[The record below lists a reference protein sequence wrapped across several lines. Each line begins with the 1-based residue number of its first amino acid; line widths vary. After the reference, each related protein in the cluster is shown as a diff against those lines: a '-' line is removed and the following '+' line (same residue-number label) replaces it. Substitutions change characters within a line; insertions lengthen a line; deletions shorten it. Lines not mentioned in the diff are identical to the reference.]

1 MDQLLQQ
8 QHAQAGTGNFS
19 EQELKDTL
27 GGILSFIKSK
37 LGSVDFQKIQSAIPQ
52 TEELVTEAETNNARA
67 GGEGGGAGNLLSS
80 AMNMLGQQGG
90 GGSTSEGGAATSGE
104 AGGGEASP
112 IDSMTQLLG
121 YLGKMGINP
130 KQAMAFLP
138 VVAKFL
144 QENAGVDV
152 SSALGTAGTA
162 DATSGG
168 TDSAG
173 GESTDGATKTDD
185 VVGNL
190 MNQASGFM
198 SSFTKK

>member
-1 MDQLLQQ
+1 MDQLLQD
-8 QHAQAGTGNFS
+8 QHAQAGTGNFN

-37 LGSVDFQKIQSAIPQ
+37 IGAANFEKIQSAIPQ
-52 TEELVTEAETNNARA
+52 AGGLVTKAETNNARA
-67 GGEGGGAGNLLSS
+67 AESGGGASNLLSS
-80 AMNMLGQQGG
+80 AISMLGQHSGG
-90 GGSTSEGGAATSGE
+90 GEGSAATST
-104 AGGGEASP
+104 GGTAAP

-121 YLGKMGINP
+121 YLTKMGIDP

-144 QENAGVDV
+144 KEKTGIDV
-152 SSALGTAGTA
+152 SSALGTAGA
-162 DATSGG
+162 SATSG
-168 TDSAG
+168 AG
-173 GESTDGATKTDD
+173 NAATDGTQEKADDD

-198 SSFTKK
+198 SSFAKK